1 MKRTVCGL
9 LLVIVSVVLSPR
21 EASAQAKTG
30 DRELLF
36 NGSVNT
42 ILVSDFTST
51 SGQGLLNVGQFL
63 SDRLEVGGGP
73 SLFIFGGAG
82 DTTVQFGA
90 NGFVRRF
97 FPSSNPQFA
106 PFVGGEVYVQDFSE
120 AGDTT
125 FVNGVGGLKNYLS
138 ETTAIEMSGAFGFNP
153 ANPGDFKIIQ
163 FRVGMTYLF

>member
-1 MKRTVCGL
+1 MRRSAVGAFL
-9 LLVIVSVVLSPR
+9 AVSVMVLAPR
-21 EASAQAKTG
+21 AASAQAKTG
-30 DRELLF
+30 DSELLF

-51 SGQGLLNVGQFL
+51 SGQGLLNIGQFL

-73 SLFIFGGAG
+73 SLFIFGGFG

-97 FPSSNPQFA
+97 FPTSNPQVQ
-106 PFVGGEVYVQDFSE
+106 PFVGAEVYVQDFSE
-120 AGDTT
+120 ASDTM

-138 ETTAIEMSGAFGFNP
+138 ERTAIEMSGAFGFNP
-153 ANPGDFKIIQ
+153 SNPGDFKILQ